1 MKGVWRYVFLGI
13 ALFVALIGGIVYL
26 AIRLTQPYVDVVK
39 QQGAALSQGDG
50 AAAYDALALTTRDQ
64 ISEGEF
70 VIMMQD
76 LGLWED
82 SGEYY
87 FNARNVENGVA
98 RLSGTYTR
106 ADGAVIPVTFVIVQE
121 QDEMRIISFQFGA

>member
-50 AAAYDALALTTRDQ
+50 A
-64 ISEGEF
+64 
-70 VIMMQD
+70 
-76 LGLWED
+76 
-82 SGEYY
+82 
-87 FNARNVENGVA
+87 
-98 RLSGTYTR
+98 
-106 ADGAVIPVTFVIVQE
+106 
-121 QDEMRIISFQFGA
+121 

>member
-26 AIRLTQPYVDVVK
+26 AIRLTQ
-39 QQGAALSQGDG
+39 GDG

-64 ISEGEF
+64 ISEAEF